1 VLIYPLSLSLIEL
14 LYRLVPWRRVEDL
27 WDLVCLYPDEAYR
40 SFLRSADWKVL
51 EDVSNSDLPD
61 SDWIGPYTLCVPELG
76 GKRILVFCK
85 KGAIESAQE
94 QVLNAL
100 GRRKQDAAKVR
111 P

>member
-1 VLIYPLSLSLIEL
+1 VLIYPLFLSLLEL

-40 SFLRSADWKVL
+40 SFLLSADWKVL
-51 EDVSNSDLPD
+51 EDVSASELPD
-61 SDWIGPYTLCVPELG
+61 SNWIGPYTLCVPELG

-85 KGAIESAQE
+85 RGAIESAQDE
-94 QVLNAL
+94 ILNAL
-100 GRRKQDAAKVR
+100 GRRKHDSTQLT